1 MGNTVM
7 SESPRAPSRRGL
19 LPPRARKIVLTAHV
33 IASVAWIGAT
43 LCLLALSLTGLLSR
57 NPQVQQAAY
66 VALGTIATV
75 VGTPVSIAALVSGIV
90 ISVGTRWGL
99 FRHWWVL
106 VSLVATAAMTALVVF
121 SLGPLMRGAAADA
134 LAAPPGTPVSDAVG
148 DAAVS
153 AVVAP
158 CVALVALSAVT
169 ALNVVKPRGVVRFSV
184 RRS

>member
-1 MGNTVM
+1 MAVTTSAG
-7 SESPRAPSRRGL
+7 APNRSRPQ
-19 LPPRARKIVLTAHV
+19 LPPRARKVVLTVHV

-57 NPQVQQAAY
+57 DPQVQRAAY
-66 VALGTIATV
+66 VALGTIVTV
-75 VGTPVSIAALVSGIV
+75 VGAPVSIAALVSGIM

-106 VSLVATAAMTALVVF
+106 VSLVATAVMTAAVLF
-121 SLGPLMRGAAADA
+121 ALGPLMRGAAADA
-134 LAAPPGTPVSDAVG
+134 LAAPPGTPVLDAVG

-158 CVALVALSAVT
+158 CVALVALSAIT
-169 ALNVVKPRGVVRFSV
+169 ALNVFKPRGRVRFRAS
-184 RRS
+184 RA